1 MATTIHEPPKSEAP
15 EAPPERGHSGG
26 GWRNLVP
33 TDGNLRAVQDRSPEP
48 ASTGIWVGLAAIA
61 MSFAA
66 FTSALIVRQGGSTDW
81 RHFILPRVL
90 YLNTLA
96 LFISSVTLEIARRR
110 FARTSHPVYAASL
123 RALYATLLLGLVF
136 VMGQYVAWLDLRS
149 QGLYLATNPSSSF
162 FYVLTAV
169 HGLHVLGGLAGL
181 IYVIR
186 KLRRSVLRRS
196 TLDAASYYW
205 HFMDILWLYLLWLL
219 WMKL

>member
-1 MATTIHEPPKSEAP
+1 M
-15 EAPPERGHSGG
+15 G
-26 GWRNLVP
+26 
-33 TDGNLRAVQDRSPEP
+33 
-48 ASTGIWVGLAAIA
+48 
-61 MSFAA
+61 
-66 FTSALIVRQGGSTDW
+66 
-81 RHFILPRVL
+81 
-90 YLNTLA
+90 
-96 LFISSVTLEIARRR
+96 RRP
-110 FARTSHPVYAASL
+110 FARTGRPICGGLL

-136 VMGQYVAWLDLRS
+136 VMGQYAAWLDLRS

-196 TLDAASYYW
+196 TLDAACYYW

>member
-1 MATTIHEPPKSEAP
+1 MASTVHEPPRGEAP

-110 FARTSHPVYAASL
+110 FGRTGHPVYAASL

-196 TLDAASYYW
+196 TLDAACYYW

>member
-1 MATTIHEPPKSEAP
+1 MASTVHEPPRGEAP

-33 TDGNLRAVQDRSPEP
+33 TDGNFRAVQDRSPEP

-205 HFMDILWLYLLWLL
+205 HFLDILWLYLLWLL